1 MKIQT
6 ATDSMARIKIC
17 DNCGHEEFL
26 HLYQTQ
32 ICTARDCR
40 CEGWKEPPYEQ
51 YTSLV
56 GLYE

>member
-1 MKIQT
+1 
-6 ATDSMARIKIC
+6 MARIKIC
-17 DNCGHEEFL
+17 DNCGHEEFF

-40 CEGWKEPPYEQ
+40 CDRWKEPAYEQ
-51 YTSLV
+51 YASLV